1 MQTLFKKTYEN
12 FKTTYHASENPVST
26 EGGRRLRQMTP
37 SRLDGYRSE
46 KVHYFT
52 IDKFSLEK
60 EDFLKEYGNLMCEVI
75 NDRRTVVVESDDD
88 KVRVSI
94 YYHSKL
100 RKVGKKYFATTYDRF
115 YLTYNK
121 KTNNFYTTNIYKGY
135 GQRAR
140 RSVRCNSFNK
150 IERLRDIK
158 SEFSLNNNE
167 VNQLYGS
174 FINGIGGKWEDKDSA
189 PDGMFFFK
197 KTIIDLFVKHNNIK
211 GPDHTDVLMN
221 TLYPGKKLL
230 KKNGYNI
237 VHAVLDGY
245 GLKSKYFISLLNNY
259 RIQTHFI
266 VKYTQ
271 MLGLKYVKTINK
283 NFFENERLPYYDYVR
298 IKNWEMEPVAQIY
311 DDIDDFTR
319 KNIVKV
325 INDFSKDNNVT
336 KGYRELH
343 NYNRNLTGLID
354 DHLTIIRKLKKFLPD
369 TRFRA
374 TTYDEF
380 VIEHN
385 NLTNQ
390 YDLYRNSEEIF
401 YLYGE
406 EFSERINHTA
416 NGVEYVLL
424 SDEMEYVQESV
435 HQSNCVRTYIDK
447 FNSIIVS
454 VRKGNDR
461 VTTEFNYDGVCIQKR
476 GRFNENV
483 PEHMVD
489 NVIYLEM
496 LIKQMK
502 SEGILKPAKIKVF
515 NKITK
520 QYKILEQNEKKE
532 YRRSGNE
539 LFDELMDDELD
550 FMLI

>member
-1 MQTLFKKTYEN
+1 M
-12 FKTTYHASENPVST
+12 
-26 EGGRRLRQMTP
+26 
-37 SRLDGYRSE
+37 
-46 KVHYFT
+46 
-52 IDKFSLEK
+52 
-60 EDFLKEYGNLMCEVI
+60 
-75 NDRRTVVVESDDD
+75 
-88 KVRVSI
+88 
-94 YYHSKL
+94 
-100 RKVGKKYFATTYDRF
+100 
-115 YLTYNK
+115 
-121 KTNNFYTTNIYKGY
+121 
-135 GQRAR
+135 
-140 RSVRCNSFNK
+140 
-150 IERLRDIK
+150 
-158 SEFSLNNNE
+158 
-167 VNQLYGS
+167 
-174 FINGIGGKWEDKDSA
+174 
-189 PDGMFFFK
+189 
-197 KTIIDLFVKHNNIK
+197 
-211 GPDHTDVLMN
+211 
-221 TLYPGKKLL
+221 
-230 KKNGYNI
+230 
-237 VHAVLDGY
+237 
-245 GLKSKYFISLLNNY
+245 
-259 RIQTHFI
+259 
-266 VKYTQ
+266 
-271 MLGLKYVKTINK
+271 
-283 NFFENERLPYYDYVR
+283 
-298 IKNWEMEPVAQIY
+298 
-311 DDIDDFTR
+311 
-319 KNIVKV
+319 

-354 DHLTIIRKLKKFLPD
+354 DHLIIIRKLKKFLPD

-380 VIEHN
+380 VIEHS

-416 NGVEYVLL
+416 NGVDYVLL

-435 HQSNCVRTYIDK
+435 YQSNCVRTYIDK

-454 VRKGNDR
+454 VRRGNDR

-489 NVIYLEM
+489 DVIYLEM

-502 SEGILKPAKIKVF
+502 SEGILRPAKIKVY